1 MTTNDK
7 AVLKAA
13 MTIVERELADSGEV
27 SIYGFGRFKLA
38 ERTFHNPSSGMKEVA
53 ASVRFKAVPSLKARA
68 RGYLGL

>member
-53 ASVRFKAVPSLKARA
+53 ASV
-68 RGYLGL
+68 

>member
-38 ERTFHNPSSGMKEVA
+38 ERTFPSSGMKEVA